1 MEKFD
6 CLHFILGKALQQ
18 VKQLSKEKLSSYG
31 ITSVQFGV
39 LYFLWKKD
47 GQLGSELGERLQ
59 MDSATVTGIIDRL
72 EQGGFIERR
81 LDSSDRLQSFCVFN
95 RKRSSSRRTTKSQ
108 MDELDSEL
116 LSQYDEE
123 KVQEFKQMLF
133 DIGLGLKK
141 GTKAGMFY

>member
-18 VKQLSKEKLSSYG
+18 VKQTSKAKLAPYG
-31 ITSVQFGV
+31 VTPVQFGL

-47 GQLGSELGERLQ
+47 GQLGSELRERLQ

-81 LDSSDRLQSFCVFN
+81 FNHSDRRYRLIFLTE
-95 RKRSSSRRTTKSQ
+95 KGKSLEQ
-108 MDELDSEL
+108 PLCEKMDELDKEIL
-116 LSQYDEE
+116 PDLDEE
-123 KVQEFKQMLF
+123 GIQQFKHILF
-133 DIGLGLKK
+133 DIGLKE
-141 GTKAGMFY
+141 GTKAGITE

>member
-81 LDSSDRLQSFCVFN
+81 LDSSDRRNRFVFLTEKG
-95 RKRSSSRRTTKSQ
+95 RLLEEPLSHK

-141 GTKAGMFY
+141 GTKAGRFY

>member
-1 MEKFD
+1 M
-6 CLHFILGKALQQ
+6 
-18 VKQLSKEKLSSYG
+18 V
-31 ITSVQFGV
+31 
-39 LYFLWKKD
+39 
-47 GQLGSELGERLQ
+47 QLGSELGERLQ

-81 LDSSDRLQSFCVFN
+81 LDSSDRRNRFVFLTEKG
-95 RKRSSSRRTTKSQ
+95 RLLEEPLSHKRMQ
-108 MDELDSEL
+108 LDSEL